1 MIKTTRDG
9 GKTNGKKEKRNRF
22 KNLRIAANGK
32 YRGQTGKELVRNLIK
47 FANFNF
53 INHSTP
59 LWQRCIKST
68 F

>member
-32 YRGQTGKELVRNLIK
+32 YRGQTGKELVRNPGVYILYFLEGK
-47 FANFNF
+47 
-53 INHSTP
+53 
-59 LWQRCIKST
+59 KK
-68 F
+68 